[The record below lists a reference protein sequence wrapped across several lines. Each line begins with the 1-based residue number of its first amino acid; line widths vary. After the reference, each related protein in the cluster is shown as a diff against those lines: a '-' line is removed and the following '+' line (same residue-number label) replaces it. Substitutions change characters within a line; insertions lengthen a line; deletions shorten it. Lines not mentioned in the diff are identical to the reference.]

1 MIAKR
6 LKHSH
11 ERIVYPVGMGDMP
24 IELAKMAK
32 TDELGNII
40 GYYSINE
47 LSQLLGSLL
56 VPMPFNQAG
65 SLMWIRWSF
74 DKRVS
79 LEGATDEQATRDLL
93 LSNGLTDMLVGKEA
107 TDIVIGDLVGDEFG
121 IFGTYEFE
129 QVPYEVIDDSLL

>member
-1 MIAKR
+1 MTIAKR
-6 LKHSH
+6 LKYSH
-11 ERIVYPVGMGDMP
+11 ERIVYPAAMGDMP
-24 IELAKMAK
+24 IKLAKMAK

-56 VPMPFNQAG
+56 VPMPFNQSG

-79 LEGATDEQATRDLL
+79 LDGVTDEQATRDLL
-93 LSNGLTDMLVGKEA
+93 LVNGLTDMLAGKEA
-107 TDIVIGDLVGDEFG
+107 SDIVIGDLLGDEFG

-129 QVPYEVIDDSLL
+129 QIPAEVMT

>member
-1 MIAKR
+1 MIKER
-6 LKHSH
+6 LKNSY
-11 ERIVYPVGMGDMP
+11 ERIVYPTAMGDMP

-56 VPMPFNQAG
+56 VPMPFNQSG

-79 LEGATDEQATRDLL
+79 LEGLTDEQATRDLL
-93 LSNGLTDMLVGKEA
+93 LANGLTDMLVGKEA
-107 TDIVIGDLVGDEFG
+107 SDIVIGNLIGDEFG
-121 IFGTYEFE
+121 VFGTYEFE
-129 QVPYEVIDDSLL
+129 QIPAEVVT

>member
-1 MIAKR
+1 MIKER
-6 LKHSH
+6 LKHSY
-11 ERIVYPVGMGDMP
+11 ERIVYPATMGDMP

-47 LSQLLGSLL
+47 LSQSLGSLL
-56 VPMPFNQAG
+56 VPMPFNQSG

-79 LEGATDEQATRDLL
+79 LDGVTDEQATRDLL
-93 LSNGLTDMLVGKEA
+93 IANGLTDMLVGKEA
-107 TDIVIGDLVGDEFG
+107 TDIIVGDLVGDEIG

-129 QVPYEVIDDSLL
+129 QIPAEVTNDSL

>member
-1 MIAKR
+1 MITER
-6 LKHSH
+6 LKNSY
-11 ERIVYPVGMGDMP
+11 ERIVYPTAMGDMP

-40 GYYSINE
+40 GCYSINE
-47 LSQLLGSLL
+47 LSQLLGDLL
-56 VPMPFNQAG
+56 DPKEFNQSG

-79 LEGATDEQATRDLL
+79 LDGVTDEQATRDLL
-93 LSNGLTDMLVGKEA
+93 LANGLTDMLNGKEA
-107 TDIVIGDLVGDEFG
+107 TDIAIGDLVGDEFG

-129 QVPYEVIDDSLL
+129 QIPTEVMA